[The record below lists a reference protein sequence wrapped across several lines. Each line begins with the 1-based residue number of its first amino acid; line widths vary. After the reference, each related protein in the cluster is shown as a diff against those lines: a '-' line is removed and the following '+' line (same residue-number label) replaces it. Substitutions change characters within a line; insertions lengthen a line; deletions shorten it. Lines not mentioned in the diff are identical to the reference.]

1 MGRSKRTRNSSGNEA
16 RIVFKPG
23 YAEVD
28 MSNVTELINA
38 AAAGNRQAAA
48 ELLPLVYDELR
59 KLAAARLSAEATGQ
73 TLQPTDLVHEAYLR
87 LVGPADMTR
96 WANCGHFF
104 AAAAEAMRRI
114 LVEAARRKRA
124 LKRGGNPA
132 RIQIELDE
140 LSIGE
145 TDLDRWLDL
154 DSVLTSFETVDP
166 AAAELAKL
174 RLFGGLSVEQA
185 SEALG
190 LSRAGAFRIWTYCQA
205 WLTAALTDRPEK
217 PGGDK

>member
-1 MGRSKRTRNSSGNEA
+1 
-16 RIVFKPG
+16 
-23 YAEVD
+23 
-28 MSNVTELINA
+28 MSNVTDLIDA
-38 AAAGNRQAAA
+38 AAAGNHQAAA

-59 KLAAARLSAEATGQ
+59 KLAAVRISAESAGQ
-73 TLQPTDLVHEAYLR
+73 TLQPTDLVHEAYKR
-87 LVGPADMTR
+87 LVGPADIAR

-132 RIQIELDE
+132 RIEVELDE
-140 LSIGE
+140 LCTGE
-145 TDLDRWLDL
+145 TDMDRWLDL
-154 DSVLTSFETVDP
+154 DSVLTAFKAVDP

-185 SEALG
+185 GEALG
-190 LSRAGAFRIWTYCQA
+190 ISRASAFRIWTYSQA
-205 WLTAALTDRPEK
+205 WLSAALSDGAADQSGNT
-217 PGGDK
+217 

>member
-16 RIVFKPG
+16 RIVLKPG

-48 ELLPLVYDELR
+48 ELLPLVYNELR
-59 KLAAARLSAEATGQ
+59 KLAAVRLSAEATGQ

-87 LVGPADMTR
+87 LVGPADVAR
-96 WANCGHFF
+96 WANFGHFF
-104 AAAAEAMRRI
+104 AAAAEAMRRL
-114 LVEAARRKRA
+114 LVEAARRKRW
-124 LKRGGNPA
+124 R
-132 RIQIELDE
+132 
-140 LSIGE
+140 
-145 TDLDRWLDL
+145 DL

-174 RLFGGLSVEQA
+174 RLFGGLSMEQA

-190 LSRAGAFRIWTYCQA
+190 LSRAGAFRTWTYCQA
-205 WLTAALTDRPEK
+205 WLTAALTDRPGK